1 LIEPRGSVTNT
12 HDARATDAQARK
24 TALLVGG
31 VLLAIAA
38 WNLYRGRMVIVA
50 VFGVVGASLLVVG
63 LLLPAVARV
72 FHTAW
77 MRFASALGYVNSR
90 VLLTLMYYLVLT
102 PYGFAMRLAGR
113 DPLKRRAK
121 PGESYWIPRKT
132 TRQTREQFERLF

>member
-12 HDARATDAQARK
+12 GDARVTDAQARK
-24 TALLVGG
+24 TALTVAG
-31 VLLAIAA
+31 VLLVIAA
-38 WNLYRGRMVIVA
+38 WNLYRGRMTVVLI
-50 VFGVVGASLLVVG
+50 FGVVGAALLVAG
-63 LLLPAVARV
+63 LLLPAAARV

-102 PYGFAMRLAGR
+102 PYSFVMRLAGR
-113 DPLKRRAK
+113 DALRRR
-121 PGESYWIPRKT
+121 GGRSDSYWIARKT